1 MLRSSLTWPIWPPL
15 AAVCRP
21 GRRMACERVQ
31 RALPAALALCL
42 AAVLATT
49 PLAMVGAQ
57 PFEASQAQF
66 LEDCRKAWSSTF
78 SGWDGR
84 NTNCNTAMGIKC
96 DRSGMILQISPP
108 ASYMASL
115 GGPIPKSISNL
126 RKLTYLDLQSRSL
139 TGSIP
144 NEIGSLTNLAQLY
157 LYDNHLTGS
166 IPSGIGN
173 LKNLE
178 LLQLRN
184 NQLNFIPDAV
194 GNLTNLLALYLQDNQ
209 FAGSIPSTIVSLAK
223 LQVLY
228 LGNNQLT
235 GSIPAVDS
243 LTDLETLDLYMNQLT
258 GSIFSTIGS
267 LKKLE
272 YLNLRNNQLSG
283 PIPDSIG
290 TLTAMKQL
298 SLEVNQL
305 TGSIP
310 TTIGSFKEIEALSL
324 RRNLLTGSV
333 PVGISSF
340 SIIKY
345 LFLEEN
351 KLEGDL
357 PKGIFNLV
365 SLQKLGLQGNRFGGS
380 IPNAITRLTTLS
392 YLTLSFNQLYGSI
405 PAALTGMTKLTE
417 CDLSHNYLTGP
428 LVKLPLV
435 QVKLSHNYLSGLLLN
450 SDCTQPQTLIANC
463 FTLPEGCSSSV
474 QRPAAEC
481 LAFCGVS
488 NTTAACGG
496 HGTCYPDGPSF
507 APTCLCEPGF
517 LQLGT
522 INCASPG
529 WNQSFDGPILPPST
543 VLTNGTQQ
551 ETAGKFMA
559 KPVTLFAYP
568 AGPSPGCGVELAFSA
583 NFTFSLTPKSGT
595 VATNGFAFVIMAKAQ
610 VGSGRVGFAGVG
622 NRSIAVVFDTQ
633 YSMFKFES
641 YVGLNVDG
649 NDTPLVKK
657 ASVFRLVN
665 GSIYTAWV
673 DYQPEGSGTIQV
685 FLAASAEKPAEPLLQ
700 WSVALCEVLQAS
712 AKQQAFFFGFVA
724 STTFTWN
731 PFLKTVIRSSAVRT
745 GIPPPKK
752 VVIGNEALGLSIS
765 TATFAPSGASPFSR
779 YVSAGY
785 SLSNK
790 MEDSWL
796 IRDEQTWDSVPFLG
810 WPVKN
815 QGTCSACWAYAVVAS
830 VEAAYGIATQQT
842 APLLSVEPLFAAMG
856 LTQAN
861 KCTAGGS
868 PTVAFEKLI
877 TLPAGTGLTGGTQ
890 SAKWYP
896 VQAFERTRFKGYV
909 GLMLAVQHQPVVVH
923 IEASAPTFRDH
934 NGTFKYMDAGCYTG
948 NLNHVVL
955 VIGYS
960 VIVSDASQIGP
971 PFWII
976 RNSWGDRWGDKGHM
990 RMDIQGGNGVCGINV
1005 LPGIYP
1011 VIKIPEDPCS
1021 QSSYQFDLE
1030 PQPSMNP
1037 CGRFPCQ
1044 ALTGGGN
1051 KCSCSISK
1059 ATTQPFVEVGN
1070 GNGSNTCAYVQV
1082 CQSYFSNP
1090 CSTGTCINDGRGS
1103 YSCICPP
1110 NYVQSTTEYNT
1121 PTCDPVNTTATTM
1134 TVSGD
1139 KWRCSDV
1146 YQLVGLSLDQFKL
1159 QNKAVDCTQPL
1170 TKGSV
1175 LQLNGTPTTPCTAF
1189 FYSLNGDN
1197 CASIGVKLKFD
1208 VSRLTSLNP
1217 GLDCSGVIQ
1226 AGGSVCVERNAA
1238 LAYMVPVCTSSG
1250 VLTREDTCDRLLQRT
1265 TTAEL
1270 YRNNPGLTCS
1280 PNIPSSAS
1288 AVGSKIGVEVCLSA
1302 TYWPFKEGLCTKGRM
1317 KNVKPSLA
1325 CSAAYRF
1332 YDGSIA
1338 KFADYNRGKRC
1349 SENIG
1354 STNYLCVP

>member
-1 MLRSSLTWPIWPPL
+1 
-15 AAVCRP
+15 
-21 GRRMACERVQ
+21 MACERVQ

-42 AAVLATT
+42 AAVLAAT
-49 PLAMVGAQ
+49 PLVMVNAQ

-84 NTNCNTAMGIKC
+84 NTNCSTAMGIKC
-96 DRSGMILQISPP
+96 DSSGMILQISPP

-115 GGPIPKSISNL
+115 RGPIPKSISNL
-126 RKLTYLDLQSRSL
+126 QKLTYLNLQNRSL

-144 NEIGSLTNLAQLY
+144 NEIGSLTNLA
-157 LYDNHLTGS
+157 
-166 IPSGIGN
+166 
-173 LKNLE
+173 

-184 NQLNFIPDAV
+184 NQLNFIPNAV
-194 GNLTNLLALYLQDNQ
+194 GNLTNLLAL
-209 FAGSIPSTIVSLAK
+209 
-223 LQVLY
+223 
-228 LGNNQLT
+228 
-235 GSIPAVDS
+235 
-243 LTDLETLDLYMNQLT
+243 DLFMNQLT

-267 LKKLE
+267 LKNLE
-272 YLNLRNNQLSG
+272 YLSLGNNQLTG
-283 PIPDSIG
+283 PIPDTIG
-290 TLTAMKQL
+290 ALTALKELTLQF
-298 SLEVNQL
+298 NQL

-310 TTIGSFKEIEALSL
+310 STISSFREIEVLALNK
-324 RRNLLTGSV
+324 NLLTG
-333 PVGISSF
+333 PIPAGISSF
-340 SIIKY
+340 SKLKHMSLGNNQLTGSIPAVNS
-345 LFLEEN
+345 LTDLETM
-351 KLEGDL
+351 
-357 PKGIFNLV
+357 
-365 SLQKLGLQGNRFGGS
+365 GLQGNRLGGS
-380 IPNAITRLTTLS
+380 IPDTVTRLTALSHLTLS
-392 YLTLSFNQLYGSI
+392 YNQLYGSI
-405 PAALTGMTKLTE
+405 PATLSGMTKLTE

-463 FTLPEGCSSSV
+463 FTLPEGCSSEV

-496 HGTCYPDGPSF
+496 HGTCYPYGPSF
-507 APTCLCEPGF
+507 APTCLCESGF
-517 LQLGT
+517 VQLGT
-522 INCASPG
+522 TNCAPTD
-529 WNQSFDGPILPPST
+529 WDPSFSGPILPSST
-543 VLTNGTQQ
+543 VLTKGM
-551 ETAGKFMA
+551 EREMVGKFIA
-559 KPVTLFAYP
+559 EPVTLFAYP
-568 AGPSPGCGVELAFSA
+568 AGPSLGCGMELAFSV
-583 NFTFSLTPKSGT
+583 NFTFALVPLFNYKGNYSY
-595 VATNGFAFVIMAKAQ
+595 NGVAFVIMPKAD
-610 VGSGRVGFAGVG
+610 VGSGHEGFDGMG
-622 NRSIAVVFDTQ
+622 NRSIAVVFDTVYRQ
-633 YSMFKFES
+633 SWIDS
-641 YVGLNVDG
+641 HVGLNVDG
-649 NDTPLVKK
+649 DDIPAVKT
-657 ASVFRLVN
+657 ALPFRLTN
-665 GSIYTAWV
+665 GSSYTAWV
-673 DYQPEGSGTIQV
+673 DYEPEGSGTIQV
-685 FLAASAEKPAEPLLQ
+685 FLAASTEKPAEPLLQ

-712 AKQQAFFFGFVA
+712 AEQQAFFFGFVA
-724 STTFTWN
+724 FTEWN
-731 PFLKTVIRSSAVRT
+731 PYRRTFIRSSAVQT
-745 GIPPPKK
+745 GIPPPKTVLIK
-752 VVIGNEALGLSIS
+752 NKALGLSIS
-765 TATFAPSGASPFSR
+765 AADFAPSGASPFSR

-810 WPVKN
+810 WPVKD
-815 QGTCSACWAYAVVAS
+815 QGDCSACWAYAVVAS

-842 APLLSVEPLFAAMG
+842 APLLSVEPLYAAMG
-856 LTQAN
+856 LTQTN

-890 SAKWYP
+890 PAKWYP

-909 GLMLAVQHQPVVVH
+909 GLMLAVQRQPVVVH

-934 NGTFKYMDAGCYTG
+934 DGTFKYMDAGCYTG
-948 NLNHVVL
+948 RLNHVVL

-960 VIVSDASQIGP
+960 VINGDASQFGP

-976 RNSWGDRWGDKGHM
+976 RNSWGDGWGDKGHM
-990 RMDIQGGNGVCGINV
+990 RMDIQGGDGVCGINV

-1226 AGGSVCVERNAA
+1226 AGGSVCVERNTA